1 MLILKSFIF
10 QLTTT
15 GSLFFE
21 YFIYNIFVFIHLTF
35 LLWKILNIFDSR
47 YNKPLCTHLLASI
60 IINPWP
66 FFFLYSH
73 PIPALLNY
81 FEATF
86 RCYIICE
93 YFSMYIFFKKRSFL
107 FKHKHNINN
116 PHIPQPSIT
125 KKSSHYSYFPNRTIN
140 GFYSL
145 FVCLNQDSG
154 KVHT

>member
-1 MLILKSFIF
+1 M
-10 QLTTT
+10 
-15 GSLFFE
+15 
-21 YFIYNIFVFIHLTF
+21 YNIFVFIHLTF

-66 FFFLYSH
+66 FFFFCTHIQYLH
-73 PIPALLNY
+73 
-81 FEATF
+81 FW
-86 RCYIICE
+86 IILKQLSDVISSVNISLCI
-93 YFSMYIFFKKRSFL
+93 FFFKKRSFL